1 MSPKLV
7 ELFLSTEQQI
17 QLLELYFGG
26 EILHGISKHYFHSEL
41 ILSIEYWLI
50 KTLHRISGDITL

>member
-7 ELFLSTEQQI
+7 ELFLPTEQQI

-26 EILHGISKHYFHSEL
+26 EILHGIQNTTSILNLYFRL
-41 ILSIEYWLI
+41 N
-50 KTLHRISGDITL
+50 TG